1 MQKLSSSQC
10 DAVRQA
16 GILKSGLSRLLAG
29 GLVVAGMADM
39 GIQAAPVFHGVA
51 AANLRV
57 AQLDTGNTTNSV
69 RVTPT
74 LAINDFR
81 LRDGSNRGDYHVQIG
96 PDAAD
101 DVATGVLLSSV
112 TENGRNNFG
121 TNNYPISAVH
131 VGDSDYRI
139 STFVRTAAMAG
150 WAAEYNVNV
159 AGAWFPYTKFP
170 GGAARN
176 ATGTD
181 AGTNNLFIGSPG
193 LVLGTHFKGVTTG
206 RSVVDLRSLGID
218 ARTDGVLLVNGGKD
232 ENNFA
237 LSQVNTNDGTWNVFV
252 KDNATPTASQYEQ
265 DPVAF
270 VFIPRTNTTLISGR
284 FNGDGSI
291 AMFSG
296 ASPQFTVTN
305 VGTGRWDLRIPGH
318 SPKAG
323 VLIISAEGG
332 GYYNLDN
339 IVSYQINAV
348 GNGWEIQSRDTPNNG
363 LQTPSGSGGEP
374 EAVVSFVFI
383 PAAAPLLIAP
393 ANNAA
398 NQALPILQAAVFN
411 AVPGDLTVTIYGSE
425 AATPPPGPDFTMVV
439 LPDSQNYTDER
450 NGAKKEMW
458 FVQCEW
464 IVTNTAARNIAY
476 VAHLGDI
483 CQSGDIKS
491 GLPNLTEWRN
501 VTNAMYRL
509 ENTTRT
515 GLAEGMPYGLAV
527 GNHDQEPIGDPK
539 GTTTFYNR
547 YFGIS
552 RFLGRSYYGGYYG
565 TNNNN
570 HFDLFSQGGLDFIV
584 LYFEYDTSANPAVL
598 AWGNEVLRTYAD
610 RRAIVVTHYMGTAA
624 TPSSFS
630 AQGAAIYNALKG
642 NPNLFLLLG
651 GHVCG
656 SDGMGEGSRSDAYN
670 GNIVRTLI
678 SDYQCRTNG
687 GNGMLRLME
696 FSPSNNTVVVQTY
709 SPWSGQ
715 YETDE
720 NSEFFFSYNLQPPSG
735 AGSPGTPFT
744 VLTSQT
750 GVAPGSV
757 VGHAWPGLSPN
768 RTYQWYVAITDAA
781 GNTSVGET
789 WQFTTVPNS
798 PPFASNQ
805 LVTVEGDAPA
815 LLTLLGSDPNGDAL
829 TFGVASLP
837 MQGVIANF
845 DTNSGLLTYVP
856 ARGYRGSDRINYR
869 AYDGRTNSGTATFNL
884 IVANPADT
892 NANGLPD
899 AWEAAYGITDPDA
912 DDDGDGQSNRA
923 EYRANTNPTN
933 TASALRIVEVV
944 QQPNGYFNLSW
955 ASVGGTRYR
964 VQFNDATSPAG
975 LAGNFTDIVRPLASE
990 MDMSPWSTLAT
1001 QMFTDDFTLTGG
1013 GPTNRNRY
1021 YRIRVVP

>member
-1 MQKLSSSQC
+1 MLVFDFNPEGFNVRLGDMKVRLSC
-10 DAVRQA
+10 GLAAIGLMAGNCEVR
-16 GILKSGLSRLLAG
+16 GS
-29 GLVVAGMADM
+29 
-39 GIQAAPVFHGVA
+39 HGVA
-51 AANLRV
+51 AGNLSV
-57 AQLDTGNTTNSV
+57 VQLDVGNTTNSV

-74 LAINDFR
+74 LLLNDFR

-101 DVATGVLLSSV
+101 DMATGVLLSSV

-131 VGDSDYRI
+131 VGSADYRI
-139 STFVRTAAMAG
+139 STFVRTAATANS
-150 WAAEYNVNV
+150 AAEYNVNV
-159 AGAWFPYTKFP
+159 AGAWFPYDRFL
-170 GGAARN
+170 GGTARN
-176 ATGTD
+176 ASGTD
-181 AGTNNLFIGSPG
+181 GGTNDLLVASPG
-193 LVLGTHFKGVTTG
+193 LMLGTHFKGVTNG
-206 RSVVDLRSLGID
+206 LSVVDLRSFGVD
-218 ARTDGVLLVNGGKD
+218 ARTNGVLLVNGGKD

-270 VFIPRTNTTLISGR
+270 VFIPKTNTVFISGR
-284 FNGDGSI
+284 FNGDGSV

-296 ASPQFTVTN
+296 GTPAFTVTN
-305 VGTGRWDLRIPGH
+305 LAAGRWELRIPGH
-318 SPKAG
+318 SPRAG

-332 GYYNLDN
+332 GNYNLDN
-339 IVSYQINAV
+339 IVSYQINEA

-363 LQTPSGSGGEP
+363 LQTPVGSGGEP
-374 EAVVSFVFI
+374 EAVCSFVFI
-383 PAAAPLLIAP
+383 PAAVPLLISPTNGAP
-393 ANNAA
+393 
-398 NQALPILQAAVFN
+398 NQALPQLQTVIFN
-411 AVPGDLTVTIYGSE
+411 AAPGDLTVTIYGSE
-425 AATPPPGPDFTMVV
+425 AAMPPPGPDFTMVV

-509 ENTTRT
+509 ESSART
-515 GLAEGMPYGLAV
+515 GLAYGMPYGLAV
-527 GNHDQEPIGDPK
+527 GNHDQEPIGDPT

-552 RFLGRSYYGGYYG
+552 RFLGRDYYGGWYG

-570 HFDLFSQGGLDFIV
+570 HFDLFSAGGLDFIV
-584 LYFEYDTSANPAVL
+584 LYFEYDTAANPAVL
-598 AWGNEVLRTYAD
+598 AWGNEVLRTYAN
-610 RRAIVVTHYMGTAA
+610 RRAIVVTHYMGTAV
-624 TPSSFS
+624 TPSSHS

-656 SDGMGEGSRSDAYN
+656 PDGMGEGSRVDSFN

-720 NSEFFFSYNLQPPSG
+720 NSEFFFSYNLQPPG
-735 AGSPGTPFT
+735 GTGSPGTPFT
-744 VLTSQT
+744 VLTNRT

-757 VGHAWPGLSPN
+757 IHCTWPGLSPN
-768 RTYQWYVAITDAA
+768 RTYQWYVTITDAA
-781 GNTSVGET
+781 GNTTVGET

-798 PPFASNQ
+798 APFASNQ

-815 LLTLLGSDPNGDAL
+815 NLTLVGSDPNGDPI
-829 TFGVASLP
+829 TFGLVGLP
-837 MQGVIANF
+837 MQGVVAAFN
-845 DTNSGLLTYVP
+845 TNSGALTYYP
-856 ARGYRGSDRINYR
+856 PRGYRGTDRFTYR
-869 AYDGRTNSGTATFNL
+869 AFDGRTNSGTATFNL

-892 NANGLPD
+892 NATGLPD

-933 TASALRIVEVV
+933 AASALRITEVV
-944 QQPNGYFNLSW
+944 QQSNGCHNLTW
-955 ASVGGTRYR
+955 ASVGGSRYR
-964 VQFNDATSPAG
+964 VQFTDAAGPAG
-975 LAGNFTDIVRPLASE
+975 LAGGFTDIVRALTNE
-990 MDMSPWSTLAT
+990 MDLGPYGAAGT
-1001 QMFTDDFTLTGG
+1001 QQFTDDFTFTGG
-1013 GPTNRNRY
+1013 GPTNQSRY